1 MDLENT
7 QGEPI
12 LGTIDQV
19 PLGIDPS
26 TDDVPFLASPLPA
39 YGTPV
44 IETLLFFLSAVGCT
58 IGCTAVLSNL
68 VFYSDTLGLDSFL
81 FLNVAVFAP
90 MLPVTLAQAL
100 WDAKFD
106 RRFQSLKSFLFRGT
120 VGFFVTLLCLLLLPW
135 ASQSL
140 VHLTVTSVFLGLSS
154 AVLHGMLKQMA
165 SFVYPHCGRSSA
177 SVNAGMQASGLL
189 VLAVSLTYGFGGCT
203 SKEGLNWFYNTIAAM
218 LIVCWCCFQAL
229 LMCSH
234 GVAQSMQR
242 RDAI

>member
-7 QGEPI
+7 RGEPI

-19 PLGIDPS
+19 PLGLEPS
-26 TDDVPFLASPLPA
+26 THDVPLLASPLPA

-44 IETLLFFLSAVGCT
+44 VETLLFFLSAVGCT

-100 WDAKFD
+100 WDAKFY

-154 AVLHGMLKQMA
+154 AVLHGHAETNGIICIPTL
-165 SFVYPHCGRSSA
+165 RSIVSIGQCR
-177 SVNAGMQASGLL
+177 NAGFWVAGI
-189 VLAVSLTYGFGGCT
+189 GCI
-203 SKEGLNWFYNTIAAM
+203 LDLWFWWMY
-218 LIVCWCCFQAL
+218 Q
-229 LMCSH
+229 
-234 GVAQSMQR
+234 
-242 RDAI
+242 